1 MASGPCVIGCSPVY
15 SGRGDRLRNPC
26 KGCAGGDIRRPSRK
40 RLDQQRKITVS
51 VPETLRDRVTG
62 SCSLSRNEL
71 EGPK

>member
-1 MASGPCVIGCSPVY
+1 MASGHCVIGCSPAH

-40 RLDQQRKITVS
+40 RRDQQRKITMGVA
-51 VPETLRDRVTG
+51 ETLRDRLTG

-71 EGPK
+71 ERPK